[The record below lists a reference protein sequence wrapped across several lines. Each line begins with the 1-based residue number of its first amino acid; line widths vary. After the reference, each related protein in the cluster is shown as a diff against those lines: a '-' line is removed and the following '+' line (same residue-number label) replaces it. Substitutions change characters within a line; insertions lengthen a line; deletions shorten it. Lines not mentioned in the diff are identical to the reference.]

1 MTVVPYGRD
10 AARGSSVGPVAS
22 GAGTDQEAVIPFL
35 RSFHPR
41 LAAGAVGVLA
51 ATTGIAVAATS
62 GRAQVAG
69 ATYVIT
75 PVGKERLAFS
85 DVKPKG
91 FRHNRFSLGDQLFLT
106 TKVMRDGTVAGS
118 AQATI
123 TVTDPHPL
131 SGDHA
136 HGSVSA
142 VYHLAD
148 GDLYTT
154 GTMRFDESGTGRGAV
169 VGGTGAY
176 AGARGTV
183 DPGHE
188 RDVVHLLP

>member
-1 MTVVPYGRD
+1 MP
-10 AARGSSVGPVAS
+10 S
-22 GAGTDQEAVIPFL
+22 I
-35 RSFHPR
+35 RSFRPR
-41 LAAGAVGVLA
+41 LAAGALALLA
-51 ATTGIAVAATS
+51 ATVAVAAQAAS
-62 GRAQVAG
+62 GRAQGAG
-69 ATYVIT
+69 ATYVIK

-85 DVKPKG
+85 DVAPTG

-106 TKVMRDGTVAGS
+106 TKIVRDGTVAGS

-123 TVTDPHPL
+123 TVTDPNPL
-131 SGDHA
+131 DGDHA
-136 HGSVSA
+136 HGVVSA

-169 VGGTGAY
+169 TGGTGAY

-183 DPGHE
+183 EPGHDQ
-188 RDVVHLLP
+188 DVVHLLP